1 MEEGYLM
8 LDRRSGEKVI
18 IAQGT
23 EHEVIID
30 VVFIRRSKV
39 RLGFTANRGI
49 PIHRGE
55 VQAII
60 RREGRREKPDA
71 SL

>member
-1 MEEGYLM
+1 MEDGYLM
-8 LDRRSGEKVI
+8 LDRRSGERVI

-39 RLGFTANRGI
+39 RLGFTANRAI

-55 VQAII
+55 VQAAI
-60 RREGRREKPDA
+60 RREGEMRRRE
-71 SL
+71 S